1 MYLFW
6 VLVVIKDGAAS
17 KGVKECVIIK
27 LVLCRINHL
36 LTAFGHLLTKTSMH
50 ALVTDVAIMGVIIVS
65 CLVLLLIVIM
75 IENNY
80 LGLLLSN
87 KPHILKFY
95 KMFIGWLEMLTQS
108 CQNLITMWAV

>member
-6 VLVVIKDGAAS
+6 VLVVIKDSAAR

-36 LTAFGHLLTKTSMH
+36 LTAFGHFSTKTLMD
-50 ALVTDVAIMGVIIVS
+50 ALVIDVAIMGVIFVS

-75 IENNY
+75 IENY

-87 KPHILKFY
+87 IPRILKLY